1 MTPNG
6 FQPGD
11 IVSGY
16 RIEGVLGHGG
26 MGTVYRVADPS
37 LPRSDA
43 LKILSAELSR
53 DDIFRARFEREADV
67 AAQLSHPNVVAV
79 YARGQTDIGQLWIA
93 MQYVAGTD
101 AADELAAGN
110 MTPTRAVHVITEV
123 AKALDYA
130 HRRNIV
136 HRDVKPANF
145 LLSPAEHD
153 EDERVYLADF
163 GIARA
168 FDDAAHLTTDGT
180 VMASVAYAPP
190 EALGAGVVDA
200 RSDIYSLGCS
210 LFTLLTGKS
219 PYAGLPGVA
228 AIVNAH
234 LLAPPPKPSE
244 IVPGLPAALD
254 RVIATAMDKD
264 PARRYRSARQLAAAA
279 AEAINDNTTELPRST
294 VTAQWGSTPAPS
306 SQPPPAGP
314 AYASGSQAVPYP
326 PTGPVTAAHAQRHGF
341 PGDGGSGGQP
351 PLAHPGGVTVGKPSG
366 HRRLALAAAVVAL
379 AVLGV
384 AVLLVVKPFGE
395 HYNAQTFTHVHG
407 SSTVASA
414 PVAVAA
420 LGPGDADAVLSLG
433 VQPVAIGGVGSKP
446 PAWLADKISSHPAIV
461 SFIDTTAITNAHPDL
476 IIATGNIDDATYQRL
491 AAITTTITRPAGQK
505 QVWNWQTQLQWIG
518 KILGRD
524 RDAASLIANVGGQQ
538 TDLKNQNTKLLG
550 KSVSVLTYSD
560 SGITETLTPS
570 FAADYLTG
578 VGLNYDNALTR
589 QPSDSGP
596 TRILADQSL
605 LYRIRTNLILVLRTD
620 KAAGGGGESGLPL
633 ALTANPGVVVVDNAE
648 TVAALADPGGY
659 LALEYLNGALL
670 PVLAGAV

>member
-1 MTPNG
+1 
-6 FQPGD
+6 
-11 IVSGY
+11 
-16 RIEGVLGHGG
+16 
-26 MGTVYRVADPS
+26 
-37 LPRSDA
+37 
-43 LKILSAELSR
+43 
-53 DDIFRARFEREADV
+53 
-67 AAQLSHPNVVAV
+67 
-79 YARGQTDIGQLWIA
+79 
-93 MQYVAGTD
+93 
-101 AADELAAGN
+101 
-110 MTPTRAVHVITEV
+110 
-123 AKALDYA
+123 
-130 HRRNIV
+130 V

-168 FDDAAHLTTDGT
+168 FDDASHLTTDGT
-180 VMASVAYAPP
+180 IMASVAYAPP

-234 LLAPPPKPSE
+234 LLAPPPKPSDV
-244 IVPGLPAALD
+244 VPGLPPALD
-254 RVIATAMDKD
+254 RVIDTAMEKD

-279 AEAINDNTTELPRST
+279 AEALNDTTTALPRST
-294 VTAQWGSTPAPS
+294 VTAQWNSTPAAPH
-306 SQPPPAGP
+306 QPAPAGP
-314 AYASGSQAVPYP
+314 AYTSGSQAVPYP
-326 PTGPVTAAHAQRHGF
+326 PTGPITAAPAQRHNFRGE
-341 PGDGGSGGQP
+341 DASGGPP
-351 PLAHPGGVTVGKPSG
+351 PLAAPPPSHPGGATAPKTSR
-366 HRRLALAAAVVAL
+366 HRRLVLAAVIAVAI
-379 AVLGV
+379 LGV
-384 AVLLVVKPFGE
+384 AALLLVKPFSQ
-395 HYNAQTFTHVHG
+395 HYSAQTFNHVHG
-407 SSTVASA
+407 NSKVTSA

-433 VQPVAIGGVGSKP
+433 VQPVAIGSVGSKP
-446 PAWLADKISSHPAIV
+446 PAWLADKITAHPAIV
-461 SFIDTTAITNAHPDL
+461 SFIDTAAISNAHPDV
-476 IIATGNIDDATYQRL
+476 IIATGDIDDATYQRL

-505 QVWNWQTQLQWIG
+505 QAWNWQTQLQWIG

-524 RDAASLIANVGGQQ
+524 RDAASLIAKVGGQQ

-578 VGLNYDNALTR
+578 VGLNYDNTLTR
-589 QPSDSGP
+589 QPSDAGP

-659 LALEYLNGALL
+659 LATEYLNGALL
-670 PVLAGAV
+670 PVLDGAA